1 MTNAISRD
9 GTRRGFIGGSMAMFA
24 DSLLCGGC
32 RAMTG
37 GGREY
42 TVSILGDT
50 HFDASPTELYHGKWV
65 PRGPKD
71 LRDRKYEF
79 ARNTEMWSGRLPR
92 LIAAAAKTRRDDTAF
107 LLHVG
112 DLIQGDCTDYGIQ
125 TKMLRDSQAACT
137 KGFGDLPFVVACG
150 NHDIRG
156 GGELAVDDFVRPLAR
171 RMTGRT
177 IDGASFSFWHG
188 PDAFVIVDFMRPDAA
203 LINRMLDETEG
214 ARYTFFV
221 VHSTVAPSDT
231 WGPYWFLLGKP
242 CDTEARRALF
252 ARLVARN
259 AIVLCGHLHVT
270 QIRRWRRD
278 GGELV
283 EFCSNSVWRP
293 QEDKPSELASTPA
306 QFGEYAR
313 AHPTPMHEDHDG
325 CLQTRTQ
332 EEILALQDEYR
343 PGLVEYR
350 KYRAAGHYLLR
361 VSDESVAVDFYA
373 CDSLSPTE
381 TFKLKCRFS

>member
-1 MTNAISRD
+1 MTRLEFIKGSSALLANASLC
-9 GTRRGFIGGSMAMFA
+9 GCGSMPAG
-24 DSLLCGGC
+24 DG
-32 RAMTG
+32 
-37 GGREY
+37 EY
-42 TVSILGDT
+42 SVTILGDT

-79 ARNTEMWSGRLPR
+79 ARNADMWADRLPR

-125 TKMLRDSQAACT
+125 AKMLRDAQAACT

-156 GGELAVDDFVRPLAR
+156 GGERAVDDFVRPLAR

-177 IDGASFSFWHG
+177 VDGASFSFRHG

-203 LINRMLDETEG
+203 LLNRMLDETEG

-221 VHSTVAPSDT
+221 VHSTIAPSDT

-252 ARLVARN
+252 ARLVSRN
-259 AIVLCGHLHVT
+259 AVVLCGHLHVT
-270 QIRRWRRD
+270 QIRRWRRG

-283 EFCSNSVWRP
+283 EFCANSVWRP
-293 QEDKPSELASTPA
+293 QEDSVSVLASTPA

-361 VSDESVAVDFYA
+361 VSDGGVSVDFYA
-373 CDSLSPTE
+373 CDSLAPTM
-381 TFKLKCRFS
+381 TFELRGAATRRG

>member
-1 MTNAISRD
+1 MTRLE
-9 GTRRGFIGGSMAMFA
+9 FIKGSAA
-24 DSLLCGGC
+24 LCGGVSLFGC

-79 ARNTEMWSGRLPR
+79 ARNSDMWADRLPR

-107 LLHVG
+107 LLQLG

-125 TKMLRDSQAACT
+125 LKMLRDAQAACT
-137 KGFGDLPFVVACG
+137 KGFGDLPFLVVAG
-150 NHDIRG
+150 NHDLRG
-156 GGELAVDDFVRPLAR
+156 GGERPFDDFVRPLASR
-171 RMTGRT
+171 VLGREVA
-177 IDGASFSFWHG
+177 GANFALRHG
-188 PDAFVIVDFMRPDAA
+188 PDAFVFVDFMRPDAA
-203 LINRMLDETEG
+203 LVNRMLDETEG

-221 VHSTVAPSDT
+221 LHSPIAASDT

-242 CDTEARRALF
+242 CDTESRRALF
-252 ARLVARN
+252 ARLVERN

-270 QIRRWRRD
+270 QIRRWRRG

-283 EFCSNSVWRP
+283 EFCANSVWRP
-293 QEDKPSELASTPA
+293 QEDKPSELATTPA

-361 VSDESVAVDFYA
+361 VSDGGVAVDFYA
-373 CDSLSPTE
+373 CDSLAPTMTFELRGRGCSPT
-381 TFKLKCRFS
+381 

>member
-1 MTNAISRD
+1 MTRLE
-9 GTRRGFIGGSMAMFA
+9 FIKGSAA
-24 DSLLCGGC
+24 LCGGVSLSGC
-32 RAMTG
+32 RSMASG
-37 GGREY
+37 CREY

-79 ARNTEMWSGRLPR
+79 ARNSDMWADRLPR

-125 TKMLRDSQAACT
+125 LKMLRDAQAACIR
-137 KGFGDLPFVVACG
+137 GFGDLPFVVACG

-156 GGELAVDDFVRPLAR
+156 GGERAVDDFVRPLAR

-221 VHSTVAPSDT
+221 LHSPIAASDT

-293 QEDKPSELASTPA
+293 QEDKPSELATTPA

-361 VSDESVAVDFYA
+361 VSDGGVAVDFYA

-381 TFKLKCRFS
+381 TFKLKFMV